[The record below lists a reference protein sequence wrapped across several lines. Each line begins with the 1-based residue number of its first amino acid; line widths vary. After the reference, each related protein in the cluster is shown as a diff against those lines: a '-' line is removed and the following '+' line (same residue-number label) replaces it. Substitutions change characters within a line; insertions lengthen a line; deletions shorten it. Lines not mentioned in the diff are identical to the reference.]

1 MSTVSPKPVSDAEG
15 PACPC
20 HADKSRV
27 QVSEAA
33 AGLSAGT
40 TSGVMP
46 PKCTP
51 CCTDAH
57 ACFTS
62 RTLLC
67 QIVAAISPDVFDV

>member
-27 QVSEAA
+27 QASEAA

-46 PKCTP
+46 PHAAQMHALALLAEP
-51 CCTDAH
+51 CYV
-57 ACFTS
+57 
-62 RTLLC
+62 RLWL
-67 QIVAAISPDVFDV
+67 Q